1 MRYERVTVKRDSQT
15 TYNKGV
21 FPWEIPI
28 LEFTFEEGNVQ
39 RLHEFEVTD
48 MAYPEAREEFFRL
61 EKAYGSDPDSG
72 IPYVASV
79 YGQAQAGV
87 STLRKL
93 IAEAQA
99 AEEAA
104 KPKRRRRK
112 LEFANDPL
120 MA

>member
-1 MRYERVTVKRDSQT
+1 MRYERIMVKRDSQT
-15 TYNKGV
+15 TYNKPV

-28 LEFTFEEGNVQ
+28 LEFTFEEGNVR
-39 RLHEFEVTD
+39 RLNEFEDVA
-48 MAYPEAREEFFRL
+48 MPYPEARDEFFRL

-79 YGQAQAGV
+79 YGQAQIGV

-93 IAEAQA
+93 IADAQA

-104 KPKRRRRK
+104 KPKRRRRR
-112 LEFANDPL
+112 LEFASDPL